1 MFSKNML
8 RIGAVFVMLFSAPAA
23 HADRGAFDMER
34 WDEIMA
40 NVRSRAAA
48 QNISDATIKA
58 TLRNP
63 AFIPSIVRSDK
74 NQSEFKLTL
83 DQYLAR
89 TVSAARIAGGKKMR
103 AKYPTMLSR
112 VENRF
117 GVPPHVILAFWGLES
132 NYGEHKAAHNLR
144 DAFLT
149 LMYDGRRETFFGNQ
163 LLALMKIADD
173 NGLDITQIR
182 GSWAG
187 AMGHFQFIP
196 TTLAAY
202 GVDGNGDGHIDI
214 IGSVGDAIFSAGN
227 YLNKLGWN
235 QNERIVRAVI
245 VPADFDASLLK
256 GDVKKDLSQW
266 AAMGVILPDGGALPQ
281 SAMVAGLVADA
292 AEIEAAN
299 TPIESDVAPVES
311 DMDTDVAPRPVIHA
325 YLTYPNFYRIKK
337 WNNSNWYAIA
347 IATLADELKQP

>member
-1 MFSKNML
+1 MKSNMIL
-8 RIGAVFVMLFSAPAA
+8 RICAVVVILSMPVAA
-23 HADRGAFDMER
+23 HSGGAFDMER
-34 WDEIMA
+34 WDGILDD
-40 NVRSRAAA
+40 VRTRAAQ

-58 TLRNP
+58 ALKTP
-63 AFIPSIVRSDK
+63 AFIPSIVHRDK

-83 DQYLAR
+83 EQYLAR
-89 TVSAARIAGGKKMR
+89 TVNAKRIANGKKMKAR
-103 AKYPTMLSR
+103 YPTMLSR
-112 VENRF
+112 VEGKY

-132 NYGEHKAAHNLR
+132 NYGEYKAAHNLR

-173 NGLDITQIR
+173 NGLDISQIR

-196 TTLAAY
+196 TTLAQY

-214 IGSVGDAIFSAGN
+214 IGSVGDAMFSAGN

-235 QNERIVRAVI
+235 PNERIVRAVI
-245 VPADFDASLLK
+245 VPGDFDLSLLK
-256 GDVKKDLSQW
+256 GDVKKDLSEW
-266 AAMGVILPDGGALPQ
+266 AAMGVTLPDGSPLPTA
-281 SAMVAGLVADA
+281 AMTAGLVADTA
-292 AEIEAAN
+292 AI
-299 TPIESDVAPVES
+299 SDVAVS
-311 DMDTDVAPRPVIHA
+311 SDVDMDTDVSPRPVIYA

-347 IATLADELKQP
+347 VATLADELK